1 MLADSI
7 CGCLHVVVYELRDV
21 GCTRGKVQVS
31 NAGSELYTRDNYMTT
46 GWWMASYY
54 VVAGS

>member
-31 NAGSELYTRDNYMTT
+31 NAGSELYTREQLYDYRMVD
-46 GWWMASYY
+46 GYY
-54 VVAGS
+54 IVAGS

>member
-31 NAGSELYTRDNYMTT
+31 NAGSELYTMEQLYDYRMVD
-46 GWWMASYY
+46 GYY

>member
-1 MLADSI
+1 VLADSI

-31 NAGSELYTRDNYMTT
+31 NAGSELYTREQLYDYRMVD
-46 GWWMASYY
+46 GYY

>member
-31 NAGSELYTRDNYMTT
+31 NAGSELYTMEQLYDYRMVD
-46 GWWMASYY
+46 GYY
-54 VVAGS
+54 VVVGS

>member
-1 MLADSI
+1 VLADSI

-31 NAGSELYTRDNYMTT
+31 NAGSELYIMEQLYDYRMVD
-46 GWWMASYY
+46 G
-54 VVAGS
+54 

>member
-31 NAGSELYTRDNYMTT
+31 NAGSELYTREQLYDYRMVD
-46 GWWMASYY
+46 GYY

>member
-1 MLADSI
+1 VLADSI

-31 NAGSELYTRDNYMTT
+31 NAGSELYTMEQLYDYRMVD
-46 GWWMASYY
+46 GYY
-54 VVAGS
+54 VVVGS